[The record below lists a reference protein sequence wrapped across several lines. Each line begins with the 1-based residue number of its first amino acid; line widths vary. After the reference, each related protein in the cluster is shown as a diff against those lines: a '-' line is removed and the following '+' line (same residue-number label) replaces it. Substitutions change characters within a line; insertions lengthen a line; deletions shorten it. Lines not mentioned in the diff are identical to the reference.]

1 MNSSSIIAVSDLWID
16 KLRIKKLNI
25 GNIIK
30 LIRSPQDENDFW
42 CSENGEIII
51 IDRVDYYGENM
62 GDSLE
67 YLKEQSLGNSVLII
81 ETNLQSPRNISN
93 IILGKV
99 VGVEKIYGF
108 VTNFELSEDT
118 IQINNLGKFKG
129 PITSYIGDKVIFFI
143 VIDDSEK
150 YEKLR
155 NLFENENKLENV
167 IDVKKYE

>member
-42 CSENGEIII
+42 CSEDGEIII
-51 IDRVDYYGENM
+51 TERVDYYGENTNI
-62 GDSLE
+62 SSE
-67 YLKEQSLGNSVLII
+67 YLREQSLGNSVLII
-81 ETNLQSPRNISN
+81 ETNLQSPRNISE

-99 VGVEKIYGF
+99 VGVEKQYGL
-108 VTNFELSEDT
+108 VTNFELAEDT
-118 IQINNLGKFKG
+118 IRINNCGKFKE
-129 PITSYIGDKVIFFI
+129 PIISYIGCKVIFFM

-167 IDVKKYE
+167 IDIKKYE